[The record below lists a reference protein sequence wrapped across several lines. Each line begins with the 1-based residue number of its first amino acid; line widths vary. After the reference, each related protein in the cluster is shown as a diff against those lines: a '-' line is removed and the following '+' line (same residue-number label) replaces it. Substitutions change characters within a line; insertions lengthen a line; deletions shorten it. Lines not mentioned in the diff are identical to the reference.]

1 MHFFDMCRTERRRLF
16 NISICGKTILI
27 AVCVLA
33 MGVLTFI
40 NENPNIKITDK
51 YFYEL
56 FRLYFSRGTFFQ
68 LLFVPVGYYIMYG
81 ICTDLKEK
89 SSSFWQIQKR
99 SWWSNRMV
107 WSSFKKTLYLQNICR
122 IYIWTGWYRWI
133 LPELYDLSES
143 IETYSWKAQWLQERI
158 E

>member
-40 NENPNIKITDK
+40 NENPNIEMTDK

-89 SSSFWQIQKR
+89 MSYFFVTRSNINAYIAAKFVVGILYAFVMFELIFNIFCICGTNKKR
-99 SWWSNRMV
+99 NMV
-107 WSSFKKTLYLQNICR
+107 HKHIEIHF
-122 IYIWTGWYRWI
+122 GYRRK
-133 LPELYDLSES
+133 PS
-143 IETYSWKAQWLQERI
+143 
-158 E
+158 

>member
-40 NENPNIKITDK
+40 NENPNIEMTDK

-89 SSSFWQIQKR
+89 MLS
-99 SWWSNRMV
+99 SNRYA
-107 WSSFKKTLYLQNICR
+107 SFEQARIITRVYQENEKLSLPKKR
-122 IYIWTGWYRWI
+122 A
-133 LPELYDLSES
+133 LS
-143 IETYSWKAQWLQERI
+143 L
-158 E
+158 

>member
-1 MHFFDMCRTERRRLF
+1 MRLFRCICLILHRRLLIKKQTKHIKINIICFSMRRQVSGQSRRKEMHFFDMCRTERRRLF

-40 NENPNIKITDK
+40 NENPNIEMTDK

-89 SSSFWQIQKR
+89 MSYFFCDKVKYQC
-99 SWWSNRMV
+99 
-107 WSSFKKTLYLQNICR
+107 LYSC
-122 IYIWTGWYRWI
+122 
-133 LPELYDLSES
+133 
-143 IETYSWKAQWLQERI
+143 
-158 E
+158 

>member
-40 NENPNIKITDK
+40 NENPNIEMTDK

-89 SSSFWQIQKR
+89 MSYFFVTR
-99 SWWSNRMV
+99 SNINAYPV
-107 WSSFKKTLYLQNICR
+107 HNITIKKTTLTSACTPMSRTTTAHGKRNTGSTSNIRNR
-122 IYIWTGWYRWI
+122 IANR
-133 LPELYDLSES
+133 
-143 IETYSWKAQWLQERI
+143 
-158 E
+158 